1 MTTNVRRIVDDAQA
15 VFVRL
20 DKDATRHLEQSWR
33 GHAGGRALEALRRYI
48 SDALDGL
55 AGRPSFPG
63 VSVPAAPALASA
75 DAPAGTAPAGFSGD
89 PSMPIPPM
97 ANNHNGFDD
106 YRSST
111 PTYTAASPPAAHF
124 PAPLPRPMPN
134 AESPPPAASFKTAS
148 GPVTPQSSAPANA
161 LSAGQ
166 SGAGFPYLPMM
177 AGGYPGAIARDGGAT
192 RRTPGYLI
200 SIDNGN
206 EFIGP
211 LPKATPPVIGGG

>member
-1 MTTNVRRIVDDAQA
+1 MTADARRIVDDARA

-20 DKDATRHLEQSWR
+20 DEDATRHLEQSWR

-63 VSVPAAPALASA
+63 ISVPAAPALASPGTA
-75 DAPAGTAPAGFSGD
+75 AGTVPAGFGGG
-89 PSMPIPPM
+89 PAMPMTPM
-97 ANNHNGFDD
+97 ANNRNGFDD
-106 YRSST
+106 YQFAT
-111 PTYTAASPPAAHF
+111 PTHAAASPPAPHLAT
-124 PAPLPRPMPN
+124 PSPRPMLD
-134 AESPPPAASFKTAS
+134 AESPPPAASLKTAT
-148 GPVTPQSSAPANA
+148 GPVTPSPTPTNP

-166 SGAGFPYLPMM
+166 PRAGFPYLPMM
-177 AGGYPGAIARDGGAT
+177 AGGYPGAITRDGGAI

-211 LPKATPPVIGGG
+211 LPKVSPPVIGGG